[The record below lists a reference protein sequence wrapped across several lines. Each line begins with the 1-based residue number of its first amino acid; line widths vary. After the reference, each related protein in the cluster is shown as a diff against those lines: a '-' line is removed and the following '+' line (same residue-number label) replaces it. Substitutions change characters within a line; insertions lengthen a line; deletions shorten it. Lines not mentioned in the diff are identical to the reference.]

1 MFLIMKWLILLLAL
15 AQTATASE
23 GEIYKWI
30 LPDGSIQYSDRP
42 PVKGAQK
49 VELKPL
55 QTYSLPATS
64 AAPPANSESGQADDE
79 GSQYDSFSIASP
91 ADEAAIRDN
100 TGDLT
105 VTFAVRPKLVG
116 GHVID
121 LFMDGQMAGRSAGA
135 AVTLGNVNRGSHRLH
150 AVILDGDG
158 SEVARTETI
167 TIHIKRASA
176 LF

>member
-1 MFLIMKWLILLLAL
+1 MRWLILLLVF

-42 PVKGAQK
+42 PAKGAQK
-49 VELKPL
+49 VELEPL
-55 QTYSLPATS
+55 QTYSLPATG
-64 AAPPANSESGQADDE
+64 AAPPVTTEPEKPDDK
-79 GSQYDSFSIASP
+79 GSQYESFAIAAP
-91 ADEAAIRDN
+91 TDDQAIRDN
-100 TGDLT
+100 SGDLT
-105 VTFAVRPKLVG
+105 VTFAVRPRLVG

-121 LFMDGQMAGRSAGA
+121 LFMDGQVVGRSAGGS
-135 AVTLGNVNRGSHRLH
+135 VTLSGVNRGSHRLH

-158 SEVARTETI
+158 SEVARTETV
-167 TIHIKRASA
+167 TVHIKRASA

>member
-1 MFLIMKWLILLLAL
+1 MRWLILLLAL

-42 PVKGAQK
+42 PADGAQK

-55 QTYSLPATS
+55 QTYSLPATR
-64 AAPPANSESGQADDE
+64 AAPPAQTAPDQPGDKGSPYESFA
-79 GSQYDSFSIASP
+79 IASP
-91 ADEAAIRDN
+91 ADEQAIRDN

-116 GHVID
+116 GHVIG
-121 LFMDGQMAGRSAGA
+121 LFMDGRMVGRSAGA
-135 AVTLGNVNRGSHRLH
+135 PVAVSNVNRGSHRLH

-158 SEVARTETI
+158 TEIVRTETI
-167 TIHIKRASA
+167 TVHLKRASA
-176 LF
+176 RF

>member
-1 MFLIMKWLILLLAL
+1 MRWLILLIVL
-15 AQTATASE
+15 AQTAMASE

-55 QTYSLPATS
+55 QTYSPPSISPAPS
-64 AAPPANSESGQADDE
+64 ANTEAKRDDSD
-79 GSQYDSFSIASP
+79 SQYEMFAIATP
-91 ADEAAIRDN
+91 ADEEAIRDN
-100 TGDLT
+100 AGNITI
-105 VTFAVRPKLVG
+105 TFDVSPKLVG

-121 LFMDGQMAGRSAGA
+121 VFMDGRKVSRSTGA
-135 AVTLGNVNRGSHRLH
+135 AVTLSDVSRGAHRLH
-150 AVILDGDG
+150 AVILTGNG
-158 SEVARTETI
+158 TEVARTDTV
-167 TIHIKRASA
+167 TFHLKRASA